1 MKRCVIVGGARIS
14 DYGRIKS
21 YLRKD
26 DFFIYCDGGLNHKN
40 ALGFEADLVAGDFDS
55 FNLKDAPAGVELIKL
70 PTHKDDTDVFF
81 AAKTAVERGFTD
93 FVLVG
98 VTGDRL
104 DHTMC
109 NLSVLL
115 YLFQNK
121 KNAFAVDDYSIIK
134 IAGSIAGSTVELIDD
149 SFSYFSLMCIS
160 GKAEKVTIKNAEYPL
175 DNATIE
181 PSYQYAVSNRVL
193 KGKTA
198 EVTVGQGQL
207 LLIKVF

>member
-1 MKRCVIVGGARIS
+1 MKRCVIVGGARIR

-81 AAKTAVERGFTD
+81 AAKTAVERGFDD
-93 FVLVG
+93 FILIG
-98 VTGDRL
+98 VTGGRL

-115 YLFQNK
+115 YLFENK

-134 IAGSIAGSTVELIDD
+134 IAGSSVESIPD
-149 SFSYFSLMCIS
+149 SFSYFSLMCINGS
-160 GKAEKVTIKNAEYPL
+160 AKNVTIKNAEYPL
-175 DNATIE
+175 DNAVIV
-181 PSYQYAVSNRVL
+181 PSYQYAISNRVL
-193 KGKTA
+193 KGKTST
-198 EVTVGQGQL
+198 VTVGEGQL

>member
-1 MKRCVIVGGARIS
+1 MKRCVIVGGARIC

-26 DFFIYCDGGLNHKN
+26 DFFIYCDGGLNHKD
-40 ALGFEADLVAGDFDS
+40 ALGFEADLVTGDFDS
-55 FNLKDAPAGVELIKL
+55 FNLQNAPAGVELIKL

-81 AAKTAVERGFTD
+81 AAKTAVERGFDD
-93 FVLVG
+93 FILIG

-115 YLFQNK
+115 YLFENK

-134 IAGSIAGSTVELIDD
+134 IAGSSVESIPD
-149 SFSYFSLMCIS
+149 SFSYFSLMCINGS
-160 GKAEKVTIKNAEYPL
+160 AKNVTIKNAEYPL
-175 DNATIE
+175 DNAVIV
-181 PSYQYAVSNRVL
+181 PSYQYAISNRVL
-193 KGKTA
+193 KGKTST
-198 EVTVGQGQL
+198 VTVGEGQL

>member
-1 MKRCVIVGGARIS
+1 MKRCVIVGGARIC

-26 DFFIYCDGGLNHKN
+26 DFFIYCDGGLNHKD
-40 ALGFEADLVAGDFDS
+40 ALGFEADLVTGDFDS
-55 FNLKDAPAGVELIKL
+55 FNLQNAPAGVELIKL

-81 AAKTAVERGFTD
+81 AAKTAVERGFDD
-93 FVLVG
+93 FILIG
-98 VTGDRL
+98 VTGGRL

-115 YLFQNK
+115 YLFENK

-134 IAGSIAGSTVELIDD
+134 IAGSSVELIED
-149 SFSYFSLMCIS
+149 SFSYFSLMCINGS
-160 GKAEKVTIKNAEYPL
+160 AKNVTIKNAEYPL
-175 DNATIE
+175 DNAVIV
-181 PSYQYAVSNRVL
+181 PSYQYAISNRVL

-198 EVTVGQGQL
+198 EVTVGEGQL

>member
-1 MKRCVIVGGARIS
+1 MKRCVIVGGARIR
-14 DYGRIKS
+14 DYGRVKS

-26 DFFIYCDGGLNHKN
+26 DFFIYCDGGLNHKDS
-40 ALGFEADLVAGDFDS
+40 LGFEADLVTGDFDS
-55 FNLKDAPAGVELIKL
+55 FNLQNAPAGVELIKL

-81 AAKTAVERGFTD
+81 AAKTALERGFTD

-98 VTGDRL
+98 VTGGRL

-115 YLFQNK
+115 YLFENK

-134 IAGSIAGSTVELIDD
+134 IAGSSVESIPD
-149 SFSYFSLMCIS
+149 SFSYFSLMCIN
-160 GKAEKVTIKNAEYPL
+160 GPAKNVTIKNAEYPL
-175 DNATIE
+175 DNAAIV
-181 PSYQYAVSNRVL
+181 PSYQYAISNRVL
-193 KGKTA
+193 KGKTST
-198 EVTVGQGQL
+198 VTVGEGQL